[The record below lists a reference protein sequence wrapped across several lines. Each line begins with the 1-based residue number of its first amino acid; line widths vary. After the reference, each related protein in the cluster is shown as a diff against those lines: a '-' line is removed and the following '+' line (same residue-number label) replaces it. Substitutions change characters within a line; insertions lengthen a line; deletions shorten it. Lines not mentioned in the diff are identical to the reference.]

1 MSAGT
6 VLTDAE
12 RVVLSRAG
20 FTEREIS
27 LHRQKFKNLLQI
39 SPFLT
44 AEFEEFQRQIWDPVV
59 FGQDIQEG
67 LSSFRERRKPVWK
80 NR

>member
-1 MSAGT
+1 MSAGS

-27 LHRQKFKNLLQI
+27 LYRQKFKNLFHV

-44 AEFEEFQRQIWDPVV
+44 GEFEEFQRLVK
-59 FGQDIQEG
+59 QEKG
-67 LSSFRERRKPVWK
+67 LRDGK
-80 NR
+80 

>member
-44 AEFEEFQRQIWDPVV
+44 AEFEEFQRLVKQAKDAE
-59 FGQDIQEG
+59 Q
-67 LSSFRERRKPVWK
+67 
-80 NR
+80 